1 MRLLI
6 LPLFLLFGLTS
17 YSAVKSYAIEENPKD
32 SIKYCKMLY
41 ESRNGLLELLTNS
54 KIRPDTIVDKELEH
68 EYPYY
73 FFDGNP
79 CLDGMPDI
87 YPEFQFWNIDSIDI
101 NAVREPLSKQNIS
114 VSTKWASIRNEV
126 VLFAAL
132 HACGFIDSLDTNM
145 EIDVSADSLGRV
157 NKLIPHEPNNPFLN
171 EKQLEKVTSYLDS
184 CGLLIT
190 KIIPSDSI
198 FMHIYSPSDFE
209 ALSLV
214 QIPEIIQS
222 MKYQW
227 NGTIDTFYNYWF
239 TMPYNKSRNI
249 SGTFFD
255 DHLYRRLTV
264 PLPDIDLKN
273 YNDAVFVLSMIYVFG
288 DHAVDY
294 FLQKFNFSVE
304 LRVDSSGAVVD
315 LVSFHGDSPLSNAEI
330 SRLKKFLIRN
340 KIEFEVPGLSDNNII
355 TVHFPDA
362 CYREELRPM
371 QYYRRLDIHE
381 SMLRSL
387 IHRYLTLKYPDTDS

>member
-1 MRLLI
+1 MRHLI
-6 LPLFLLFGLTS
+6 LRFFLLFGLTS
-17 YSAVKSYAIEENPKD
+17 YEAAESHAIEESPID
-32 SIKYCKMLY
+32 SVTYCNMLY
-41 ESRNGLLELLTNS
+41 ESRDNMLDLLTNC
-54 KIRPDTIVDKELEH
+54 KIRPDTIIVQELEH

-73 FFDGNP
+73 FFDGYP
-79 CLDGMPDI
+79 CFDGMQDI
-87 YPEFQFWNIDSIDI
+87 DPEFQFWDIDSIDI

-145 EIDVSADSLGRV
+145 EIDVSTDSLGRV
-157 NKLIPHEPNNPFLN
+157 NKLIPREPNNPFLN
-171 EKQLEKVTSYLDS
+171 EEQLEKVTSYLDS

-198 FMHIYSPSDFE
+198 FLHFYSPSDFE

-227 NGTIDTFYNYWF
+227 NGTIDTFYSYWF

-273 YNDAVFVLSMIYVFG
+273 YNDAIFVLSMIYVFG
-288 DHAVDY
+288 DHAVDF
-294 FLQKFNFSVE
+294 FLEKYDFSVE
-304 LRVDSSGAVVD
+304 LWLDNSGSVVD
-315 LVSFHGDSPLSNAEI
+315 LGAIHGNSPLSESEI
-330 SRLKKFLIRN
+330 SMLKKFLVRN
-340 KIEFEVPGLSDNNII
+340 NVEFEMATNFNSDCNRII
-355 TVHFPDA
+355 VHFPDA
-362 CYREELRPM
+362 CYRKELKSM
-371 QYYRRLDIHE
+371 QYYRKIYVHE
-381 SMLRSL
+381 TMLRGL
-387 IHRYLTLKYPDTDS
+387 VHKYLTIKH